1 MTGAV
6 ICGWKA
12 ANAVTYALTKGGI
25 AREGVS
31 LYLEWWSKEV
41 ISKYDYRDLMRN
53 AVLPFVL
60 IPDEID
66 FIFSLIKKPLPS
78 IFDPYETPK
87 LIGGAL
93 AEVMPVI
100 AKERPVITQKLTQMR
115 SIPLEKIFG
124 GCIRAGF
131 PFRHYCSMS

>member
-115 SIPLEKIFG
+115 SIP
-124 GCIRAGF
+124 
-131 PFRHYCSMS
+131 